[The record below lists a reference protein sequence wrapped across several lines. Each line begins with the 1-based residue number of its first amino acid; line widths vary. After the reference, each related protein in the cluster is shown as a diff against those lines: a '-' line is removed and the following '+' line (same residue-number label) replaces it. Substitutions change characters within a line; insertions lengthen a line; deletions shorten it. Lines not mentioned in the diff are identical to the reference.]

1 MENGKIV
8 QRLGPFPI
16 SYYLLPKKVN
26 GEWGIGNRKLR
37 TDNW

>member
-16 SYYLLPKKVN
+16 SYYLLPITKKR
-26 GEWGIGNRKLR
+26 EWGIENRKEETENR
-37 TDNW
+37 